1 MIRRLAREVALQ
13 ALFQIDFKHEVELA
27 LAEADAEAIADEH
40 AEAEAAV
47 EAALDEHEELAVPAA
62 VDTEHEV
69 DKVLDQHKELGAQSA
84 RERVKSYSLLLVN
97 GVMEHLAE
105 IDSKMGEFAT
115 DWSVERMPAT
125 DRNILRVAVFE
136 MLHEQPA
143 LPAGVAINEAVEI
156 AKSYGTDESPR
167 FINGVLGKLAK
178 K

>member
-13 ALFQIDFKHEVELA
+13 ALFQIDFQHEVELA
-27 LAEADAEAIADEH
+27 LAEADVPADEH
-40 AEAEAAV
+40 EEAEAAV
-47 EAALDEHEELAVPAA
+47 EAALDEHEELAAANA
-62 VDTEHEV
+62 VDAEEEI
-69 DKVLDQHKELGAQSA
+69 DKVLARHSELGAQTA
-84 RERVKSYSLLLVN
+84 RERVKGYALLLVN

-105 IDSKMGEFAT
+105 IDSKMSEFAT

-136 MLHEQPA
+136 ILHEQPA